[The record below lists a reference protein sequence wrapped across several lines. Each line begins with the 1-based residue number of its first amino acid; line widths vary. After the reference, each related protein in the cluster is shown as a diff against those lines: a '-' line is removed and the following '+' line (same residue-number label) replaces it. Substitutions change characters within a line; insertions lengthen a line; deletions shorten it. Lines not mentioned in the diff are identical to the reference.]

1 MQMVN
6 SFLTTDR
13 AGLSATATNGH
24 QARADDTKA
33 RLLAA
38 AEQVFA
44 SEGFENAQLAAIAK
58 RANRT
63 KGSIYGH
70 FESKDDLFLALY
82 EHHSRREMA
91 RLLEMLRSCLTK
103 DEVWPRFKEF
113 VLGLI
118 EDKTWSL
125 LTLEFKLYAVRHPE
139 SRDRLT
145 KAYDMTRLLGYDLFH
160 SKLYGR
166 LSAKER
172 RLFETA
178 TAGIAPIISAM
189 TLEAYFEPTILSE
202 QRLRSFLDHIFD
214 VIFLPM
220 KPKRV

>member
-1 MQMVN
+1 MN
-6 SFLTTDR
+6 FLIPIDR
-13 AGLSATATNGH
+13 ADAAAGALNGH
-24 QARADDTKA
+24 QARADDTRA
-33 RLLAA
+33 RLLSA
-38 AEQVFA
+38 AEEVFA

-82 EHHSRREMA
+82 EHHSRRGMA
-91 RLLEMLRSCLTK
+91 QLMEMLKGCETR
-103 DEVWPRFKEF
+103 DEVLPRFKEF

-139 SRDRLT
+139 SRERLT
-145 KAYDMTRLLGYDLFH
+145 KAYDMTRLVGRDLFH
-160 SKLYGR
+160 KKLYGR
-166 LSAKER
+166 LSVTER
-172 RLFETA
+172 KQLDTA

-189 TLEAYFEPTILSE
+189 TLEAYFEPMILSE
-202 QRLRSFLDHIFD
+202 ERLRSFFDRIFD
-214 VIFLPM
+214 VIFVPT
-220 KPKRV
+220 KSKQV